1 MVHHKS
7 KIDHWSL
14 FVTRSEVWEATPG
27 CLDEHFAN
35 RCGQGDDTKSNFAT
49 VAPNLNRFKERAAMR
64 CFLMMILFGVLAVS
78 PALPQQKKNVPSLP
92 KPADNGPSLE
102 TTMRFIQEK
111 MNEQGQVGY
120 IETNSNA
127 PAVTFRHL
135 YRISDVLVD
144 PVTCTLRTTESTFTT
159 IDVAGGNTYSE
170 GGKAVTGDDLRRR
183 SVETSTTSFKDV
195 EKITVESREQR
206 LNRNFAQQAHPEI
219 TTAVTPPVF
228 LLVLSASK
236 PLFSFHTNAARG
248 NEPAPERDIAGK
260 ENAYTF
266 REEETA
272 NRVAKAMI
280 HAVELCGGGSKPEPF

>member
-1 MVHHKS
+1 
-7 KIDHWSL
+7 
-14 FVTRSEVWEATPG
+14 
-27 CLDEHFAN
+27 
-35 RCGQGDDTKSNFAT
+35 
-49 VAPNLNRFKERAAMR
+49 MR

-159 IDVAGGNTYSE
+159 IDLAGGSTYSE
-170 GGKAVTGDDLRRR
+170 GGKQVTGDDLLRHD
-183 SVETSTTSFKDV
+183 VDTTTTSFKDV
-195 EKITVESREQR
+195 EKIEVESAEQF
-206 LNRNFAQQAHPEI
+206 LNGHFAQRAHPEV
-219 TTAVTPPVF
+219 TATVTPPNFV
-228 LLVLSASK
+228 LVLNASK
-236 PLFSFHTNAARG
+236 PLFSFHRNDTRG
-248 NEPAPERDIAGK
+248 NSPAHDSDIAGK
-260 ENAYTF
+260 DHEFAF
-266 REEETA
+266 RDEETA
-272 NRVAKAMI
+272 NRVAKAMV